1 MKHETKKRGFT
12 LIELLVV
19 MSIIALLLSILMP
32 ALGRA
37 RAEAMLTKDNSQVK
51 AIYGGL
57 SFWGPTHGG
66 RFPTPG
72 LERRLADPV
81 SGNFIKGRGGED
93 ITHNDHAAM
102 LSMCVQNNL
111 FTPDILVAP
120 TEASEFVDIMS
131 EYDYEQYDV
140 GDWVF
145 WDPTFRNDISG
156 GNEPEISHNSYGI
169 MPLTGKRMRNNWTVG
184 SSSFA
189 LLGTRGP
196 IAGIEDEASNSY
208 QLHGIDQSWKGV
220 ISFGDGHIQVLESF
234 HPDSTTYV
242 IASGDS
248 QIDNIFAEDV
258 GQADDP
264 DYGVATTDVEDP
276 TGHGS
281 DSVLTHVDTDDD
293 EDVGGVSDDGTKAG
307 GATFIHDN
315 S

>member
-1 MKHETKKRGFT
+1 MKHETNKKGFT

-51 AIYGGL
+51 AVYGGF
-57 SFWGPTHGG
+57 SFWGPTHDG

-72 LERRLADPV
+72 LERRLDTP
-81 SGNFIKGRGGED
+81 SGPIKGRGGED

-111 FTPDILVAP
+111 FTPDILVSP
-120 TEASEFVDIMS
+120 TEGSEFVDIMS
-131 EYDYEQYDV
+131 EYDYESYSV
-140 GDWVF
+140 ADWVF

-156 GNEPEISHNSYGI
+156 ENEPEISHNSYGI
-169 MPLTGKRMRNNWTVG
+169 MPLTGKRMRNNWKVG

-196 IAGIEDEASNSY
+196 MGGIEDEASNSY

-220 ISFGDGHIQVLESF
+220 LAFGDGHIQVLESF

-242 IASGDS
+242 ASGGES
-248 QIDNIFAEDV
+248 LIDNIFAEDLN
-258 GQADDP
+258 QSDDP
-264 DYGVATTDVEDP
+264 DYGEATTDVEDP
-276 TGHGS
+276 TGHGA

-315 S
+315 P